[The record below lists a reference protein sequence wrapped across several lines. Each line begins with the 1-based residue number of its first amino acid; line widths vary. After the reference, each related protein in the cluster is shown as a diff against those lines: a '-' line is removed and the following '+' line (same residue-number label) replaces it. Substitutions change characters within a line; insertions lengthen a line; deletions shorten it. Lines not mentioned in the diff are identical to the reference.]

1 LQINLLDDQA
11 KQAINDALGS
21 GVLIVL

>member
-21 GVLIVL
+21 RVFIVL